1 MRGTKIESS
10 GPSGDNDG
18 ESLGDRI
25 RESKVLLLIL
35 VISLVWTISIFIVPF
50 TIPPDTVS
58 DLEGSANR
66 LDFQELWDTLPP
78 YPKVV
83 YYLGDAE
90 CHQISSRTYYL
101 NGNQMPVCTRDVSI
115 FFFITLGL
123 FAGMLAKRRYYISAG
138 LLGVFPR
145 RFRDY
150 VNRTI
155 GAMWFAV
162 LFVFLFVLPVGLD
175 GGIQLLTDYES
186 TNLVRFF
193 TGIPAG
199 FIAGFLIAI
208 LVKSVK
214 ATREYVMED
223 EPSRELPVDSD

>member
-1 MRGTKIESS
+1 MSWRKNQMLKE
-10 GPSGDNDG
+10 
-18 ESLGDRI
+18 RVF
-25 RESKVLLLIL
+25 ESKVLWVLFL
-35 VISLVWTISIFIVPF
+35 ISLIWTISMFIAPF
-50 TIPPDTVS
+50 TIPPGTVS

-78 YPKVV
+78 YPKAV

-90 CHQISSRTYYL
+90 CHQISSRTFYL

-123 FAGMLAKRRYYISAG
+123 FAGMLVKRKYYISEG

-155 GAMWFAV
+155 GATWFAI

-175 GGIQLLTDYES
+175 GGIQLLTGYES
-186 TNLVRFF
+186 TNLIRFL

-214 ATREYVMED
+214 ATREYVMEG
-223 EPSRELPVDSD
+223 EPTQETPVDSD